1 MDSRVGEARWRN
13 IKEGEVK
20 ESRRKRKYCTFSSM
34 SQNEILKREFEYCNC
49 TGLCI
54 CLCNYITLSCYLY
67 VNYIPLPHAF
77 THTRATYDV
86 FENGLFNVIL

>member
-1 MDSRVGEARWRN
+1 MDSKVCREARWHN
-13 IKEGEVK
+13 IKEREVWEK
-20 ESRRKRKYCTFSSM
+20 KNTVRSSTF
-34 SQNEILKREFEYCNC
+34 QNEILKREFEYCNC

-67 VNYIPLPHAF
+67 VNYIPLPRAF